1 ERGAALAGPAASVEQ
16 PDGLRAPA
24 VLADLA
30 ARECLSAGAL
40 ESYADCPVKWLV
52 EKLLDPEPL
61 EPDPEPMVRGRY
73 AHAVLEATYRR
84 LGSRV
89 TPANVDEAET
99 ILLEE
104 LKAGEKDFRISPKE
118 TRVRTA
124 VRKLEFDLL
133 RLLRHEAESGSRL
146 EPRELEL
153 AFGMPDEG
161 SKPALEL
168 AEEGVSIRGRIDRV
182 DSVNGHALVRDYK
195 SGRSAYPVAK
205 WAADNRLQVALY
217 MLAVRELLGLEP
229 IGGVYVPLAD
239 RKGKPRGL
247 VARDH
252 ADELGEGFAPND
264 LKDRADFEAELAAAR
279 TRVGELA
286 ARMRAGE
293 VRPCPESCAWN
304 GGCSYPSICREEG

>member
-1 ERGAALAGPAASVEQ
+1 MAMDLRTPWASEE
-16 PDGLRAPA
+16 A
-24 VLADLA
+24 
-30 ARECLSAGAL
+30 
-40 ESYADCPVKWLV
+40 
-52 EKLLDPEPL
+52 
-61 EPDPEPMVRGRY
+61 DPEPMVRGRY
-73 AHAVLEATYRR
+73 AHTVLEATYRR
-84 LGSRV
+84 LGARV
-89 TPANVDEAET
+89 TPENVDEAER

-104 LKAGEKDFRISPKE
+104 LRAGEEKFRISPKE

-153 AFGMPDEG
+153 AFGMEEDG
-161 SKPALEL
+161 SRPPLEL

-195 SGRSAYPVAK
+195 SGRTAYPVAK
-205 WAADNRLQVALY
+205 WEGDNRLQVALY

-229 IGGVYVPLAD
+229 VGGVYVPLAD

-247 VARDH
+247 IASEH
-252 ADELGEGFAPND
+252 ADELGEGFSD
-264 LKDRADFEAELAAAR
+264 RDKKDPEEFEAQLVAAR
-279 TRVGELA
+279 RRVGELA
-286 ARMRAGE
+286 ARMRRGD
-293 VRPCPESCAWN
+293 VRPCPDSCAWN